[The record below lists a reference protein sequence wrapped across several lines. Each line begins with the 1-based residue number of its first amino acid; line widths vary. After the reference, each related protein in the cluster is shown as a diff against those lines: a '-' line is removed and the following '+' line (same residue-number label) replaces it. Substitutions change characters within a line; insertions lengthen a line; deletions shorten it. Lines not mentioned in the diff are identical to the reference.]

1 MVGRSTARASALVA
15 LCVLVTMLA
24 PVAAPAQQ
32 PADPQPGNGQ
42 PGNGQPP
49 TTVAGLLSYF
59 YDLSAE
65 AEKVNEELLLVQEE
79 LNAARQTSITAG
91 ERAAKAS
98 KAAETARNRARTA
111 REDANRVTALL
122 SAADVGG
129 FSALMNSSS
138 EQDLLARMEAGAL
151 AAKVTG
157 GATEAGDAAIA
168 AAERAADDAAKA
180 QEAARTAEETVAKGA
195 EDVQRR
201 QGELNKR
208 ITEVKATLAR
218 LTPDQRALLAEIED
232 PGSDVAIPPG
242 DIGAIVRFALSQV
255 GKPYVW
261 GAVGPDSYDCSGLM
275 QTAFRAAGVALPR
288 VSIQQSGVGQQ
299 ITRAEI
305 RAGDLVF
312 YYQPVHHVAMAVDNF
327 RAVHA
332 PSFGQNVKVQPIDSI
347 GPITVIR
354 RMVR

>member
-1 MVGRSTARASALVA
+1 
-15 LCVLVTMLA
+15 
-24 PVAAPAQQ
+24 
-32 PADPQPGNGQ
+32 
-42 PGNGQPP
+42 
-49 TTVAGLLSYF
+49 
-59 YDLSAE
+59 
-65 AEKVNEELLLVQEE
+65 
-79 LNAARQTSITAG
+79 
-91 ERAAKAS
+91 
-98 KAAETARNRARTA
+98 
-111 REDANRVTALL
+111 VTALL

-138 EQDLLARMEAGAL
+138 EQDLLARMEAGTL

-168 AAERAADDAAKA
+168 EADRAAGEAAKA
-180 QEAARTAEETVAKGA
+180 QDAAREAEESVSKSAA
-195 EDVQRR
+195 DVERR
-201 QGELNKR
+201 RGELDKQ

-232 PGSDVAIPPG
+232 PGNDVAIPPG
-242 DIGAIVRFALSQV
+242 DIGAIVRFALNEI
-255 GKPYVW
+255 GKPYLW
-261 GAVGPDSYDCSGLM
+261 GAVGPHAYDCSGLM
-275 QTAFRAAGVALPR
+275 LTAFRRGGIALPR

-299 ITRAEI
+299 ITRAEV
-305 RAGDLVF
+305 RAGDLIF

-332 PSFGQNVKVQPIDSI
+332 PSFGQNVKIAPIDSI

>member
-1 MVGRSTARASALVA
+1 MGTTLAKGPGMVGRTTARASALMA
-15 LCVLVTMLA
+15 LCVLVTMLL
-24 PVAAPAQQ
+24 PVPALAAA
-32 PADPQPGNGQ
+32 
-42 PGNGQPP
+42 QPP

-65 AEKVNEELLLVQEE
+65 AERVNEELLLVQEE
-79 LNAARQTSITAG
+79 LTAARQTSINAG

-98 KAAETARNRARTA
+98 AAAETARNRARTA
-111 REDANRVTALL
+111 REDLTRVTALL
-122 SAADVGG
+122 SASNLGG

-138 EQDLLARMEAGAL
+138 EQDLLARIEAGSL

-157 GATEAGDAAIA
+157 GAAEVGDAAIA
-168 AAERAADDAAKA
+168 EAERAADDAANA
-180 QEAARTAEETVAKGA
+180 QEAARSAEETVTKGA

-201 QGELNKR
+201 RGELDKQ
-208 ITEVKATLAR
+208 ITEVRATLAR
-218 LTPDQRALLAEIED
+218 LTPEQRALLAEIED
-232 PGSDVAIPPG
+232 PGDDVAIPPG
-242 DIGAIVRFALSQV
+242 DVGAIVRFALGEI

-261 GAVGPDSYDCSGLM
+261 GAVGPTAYDCSGLM
-275 QTAFRAAGVALPR
+275 QTAFRAGGIALPR

-299 ITRAEI
+299 ITRAEV
-305 RAGDLVF
+305 RAGDLIF

-332 PSFGQNVKVQPIDSI
+332 PSFGQNVKIAPIDSI
-347 GPITVIR
+347 GPVTVIR